1 MSLHSSAASAVAKPP
16 MAAPPI
22 PSLVPAALKD
32 AELTLSVSDDFYSA
46 KRARLQTK
54 SARLDRGDG
63 DGPTNLRTLP
73 KDKARYT
80 DVLVDDGQIV
90 QVVDDL
96 IHKSESGVEYVQIL
110 FNYTSGYVRSSYL
123 HPV

>member
-1 MSLHSSAASAVAKPP
+1 M
-16 MAAPPI
+16 
-22 PSLVPAALKD
+22 PAALKD